1 MTTNK
6 PKKKQKLRNNEY
18 YSIQNQFDTL
28 YEKSKSNTVFKDLVP
43 LIISEQNIMLAYRNI
58 KKNSGSHTRGVNSS
72 TIVNLGEKEPQKLVD
87 YVIHRLE
94 NFTPHA
100 VRRVEIPKPDGRTRP
115 LGIPT
120 IEDRLIQQCIKQVLE
135 PICEAKFYS
144 HSYGFR
150 PNRSTH
156 HAIARAMFLV
166 NLNDYH
172 FVVDV
177 DIKGFFDNVNHG
189 KLLKQLW
196 TLGIQDKELLS
207 IISKSLKAP
216 IKGIGIPDRGIP
228 QGGLVS
234 PLYANVVLNEL
245 DWWIASQWDTFPSR
259 KRYLSRPN
267 YKGNGTLKKI
277 YIVRYADDFKI
288 FCKTRSEAD
297 KVFIAVKRWL
307 KERLMLDISPEKSK
321 VVNLKKNYSNFLG
334 FKLKLRKKSGKWILK
349 SHMADKAKDNC
360 KSKIRE
366 AIAQIRKEPNQWS
379 VMRFNAT
386 ILGLHNYFKIATN
399 VYVDFD
405 RIAFDVRKTLLCR
418 TKTHRTK
425 TGSKSKA
432 FQNFYGEFTG
442 KVFYVEKMALYP
454 VNGVKTSPPM
464 CFTQSICNYTQEG
477 RRKIHEMQ
485 KSVSPQ
491 ILQYLMGNPIKGRSV
506 ELNDN
511 RISMYVAQR
520 GKCAITHEP
529 LETKDMEVH
538 HITPIELGGK
548 DNYENLVLVTYTVHK
563 LIHATTPEAIE
574 KYKEMLNNVDV
585 NWTRLN
591 KLRLLAGNCK
601 I

>member
-1 MTTNK
+1 MTNV
-6 PKKKQKLRNNEY
+6 KKKQKLRNNEY
-18 YSIQNQFDTL
+18 YNLQETFDQL
-28 YEKSKSNTVFKDLVP
+28 YAKSKRNYIFTKLMDL
-43 LIISEQNIMLAYRNI
+43 ITSRENIQLAYRNL
-58 KKNSGSHTRGVNSS
+58 KKNDGSYTAGVDGKNIEYLQTWEMDKLIFHIQRKFNNYS
-72 TIVNLGEKEPQKLVD
+72 PQ
-87 YVIHRLE
+87 
-94 NFTPHA
+94 P
-100 VRRVEIPKPDGRTRP
+100 VRRVEIPKPNGKTRP

-120 IEDRLIQQCIKQVLE
+120 IMDRIIQQCILQVLE
-135 PICEAKFYS
+135 PICEAKFHKKS
-144 HSYGFR
+144 NGFR
-150 PNRSTH
+150 PNKSTEN
-156 HAIARAMFLV
+156 AIAQMETLMQLS
-166 NLNDYH
+166 NH
-172 FVVDV
+172 HIVVDI
-177 DIKGFFDNVNHG
+177 DIKGFFDNVNHS
-189 KLLKQLW
+189 KLLKQIW
-196 TLGIQDKELLS
+196 TLGIRDKKLIC
-207 IISKSLKAP
+207 IISAMLKAE
-216 IKGIGIPDRGIP
+216 IKGVGIPEKGTP
-228 QGGLVS
+228 QGGILS
-234 PLYANVVLNEL
+234 PLLSNIVLNEL